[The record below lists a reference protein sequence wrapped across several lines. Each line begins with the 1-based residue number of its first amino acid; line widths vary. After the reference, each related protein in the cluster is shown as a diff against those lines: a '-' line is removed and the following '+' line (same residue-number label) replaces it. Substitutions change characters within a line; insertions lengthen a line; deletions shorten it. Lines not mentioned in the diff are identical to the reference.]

1 MLIGHQPKEFL
12 LAVEALTVSFDGFKA
27 VNDLSFYVEENEI
40 RVIIGP
46 NGAGKT
52 TVLDLI
58 CGKTKA
64 TSGSIQFR
72 GKELTKLKE
81 NEIVQAG
88 VGRKFQTPSVFEDLT
103 VFENLEISYP
113 RGRTVFGSL
122 TFQRDAAVRERVE
135 EVAEMIFLKDRLDT
149 FADQLSHGQKQW
161 LEIGMLLIQDPDLL
175 MLDEPVAG
183 MSVSE
188 RAKTAELLNRI
199 IKDRSVLVIE
209 HDMKFVEDIAHKV
222 TVLHQG
228 QILSEGTME
237 KVKND
242 PKVIEVYLGPSEG
255 STGRMLAISD
265 LHVAYGQS
273 EVLHGLNVSV
283 APNEIVAI
291 MGRNGMGKTTLMKS
305 LMGILPTKSGSVS
318 MDGAELS
325 ALPSYERVA
334 KGLAYVPQGRM
345 IFSTMTVKENIETGL
360 VVSGG
365 SEVPED
371 IYELFPVLL
380 EMKGRRGGNLS
391 GGQQQQLA
399 IARALATKPKVLL
412 LDEPTEGIQ
421 PSIIKDMARTLK
433 RIRDERGLSIVVSEQ
448 VLSFALDIADRVL
461 VIENGEIVRDDP
473 RDSVDAAQVSKYLS
487 V

>member
-1 MLIGHQPKEFL
+1 MARDRHASDPGPGPPDARRTSRRHECLRARQDRRVAQPHHQGPFG
-12 LAVEALTVSFDGFKA
+12 AGDRTRH
-27 VNDLSFYVEENEI
+27 EI
-40 RVIIGP
+40 RRGHRPQGHGAAPGP
-46 NGAGKT
+46 DPVRGDDGK
-52 TVLDLI
+52 
-58 CGKTKA
+58 G
-64 TSGSIQFR
+64 Q
-72 GKELTKLKE
+72 
-81 NEIVQAG
+81 
-88 VGRKFQTPSVFEDLT
+88 
-103 VFENLEISYP
+103 
-113 RGRTVFGSL
+113 
-122 TFQRDAAVRERVE
+122 ER
-135 EVAEMIFLKDRLDT
+135 
-149 FADQLSHGQKQW
+149 
-161 LEIGMLLIQDPDLL
+161 
-175 MLDEPVAG
+175 
-183 MSVSE
+183 
-188 RAKTAELLNRI
+188 
-199 IKDRSVLVIE
+199 
-209 HDMKFVEDIAHKV
+209 
-222 TVLHQG
+222 
-228 QILSEGTME
+228 SEGHRSLPRALAH
-237 KVKND
+237 D
-242 PKVIEVYLGPSEG
+242 PGKWRPVSGQDHAQGIRSRG
-255 STGRMLAISD
+255 MLAISD

-421 PSIIKDMARTLK
+421 PSIIKEMARTLK
-433 RIRDERGLSIVVSEQ
+433 RIRDERGLSIVVFEE

-473 RDSVDAAQVSKYLS
+473 RASVDAAQISKYLS